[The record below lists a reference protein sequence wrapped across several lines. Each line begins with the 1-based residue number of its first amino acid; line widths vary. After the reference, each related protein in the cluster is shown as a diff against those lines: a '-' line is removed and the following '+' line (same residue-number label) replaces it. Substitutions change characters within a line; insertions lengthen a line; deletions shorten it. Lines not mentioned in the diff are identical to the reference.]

1 MGLGFYSYGPDYGK
15 GLGSWLSER
24 GTATVHCDERG
35 IQCRAASVYGEHDVH
50 AVAAPGV
57 ITR

>member
-1 MGLGFYSYGPDYGK
+1 M
-15 GLGSWLSER
+15 SER

-35 IQCRAASVYGEHDVH
+35 IQCRAASVYGKHDVH